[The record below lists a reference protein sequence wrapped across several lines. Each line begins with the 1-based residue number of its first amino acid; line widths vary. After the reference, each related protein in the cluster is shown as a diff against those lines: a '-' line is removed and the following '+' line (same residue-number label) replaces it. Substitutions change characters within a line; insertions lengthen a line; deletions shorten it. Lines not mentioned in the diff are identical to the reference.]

1 MTVLYQVDPLRD
13 ERWERLVERHPHAT
27 VFHTRAWLEALRKT
41 YGYEPVVYTTNSPEE
56 QELGSAQV
64 FCHIDSWLTGR
75 RLVALPFSDHAD
87 PLTGDDGEL
96 SEMLRLLGK
105 QRTNYKYF
113 ELRPTE
119 ERRFAGFRTSDEYFW
134 HYLSLEPDA
143 DALFKS
149 FQKSC
154 VQRKITRAVREK
166 VQHVAGRSEEL
177 LRDYY
182 GLCIM
187 THRRHGTPPQPMRWF
202 RNLAECM
209 GKMFTIHL
217 AYLNGRPIA
226 GVVMLSF
233 RKSLCYKYGASD
245 PAHHNSGAVPFLF
258 WEAIQEAKT
267 RGCVELDLGRTDL
280 DNQGLVSFK
289 EHLGAQRKKLTYWR
303 YPAGERS
310 TSRRWQL
317 KAAQS
322 IFNVVPAAG
331 PVAGRFLYRHIG

>member
-1 MTVLYQVDPLRD
+1 MTALYQVDPLRD
-13 ERWERLVERHPHAT
+13 ERWERLVNRHPDAT
-27 VFHTRAWLEALRKT
+27 IFHTRAWLEALRRT
-41 YGYEPVVYTTNSPEE
+41 YGYEPVVYATNSPEE
-56 QELGSAQV
+56 QELSSAQV
-64 FCHIDSWLTGR
+64 FCDVDSWLTGR

-87 PLTGDDGEL
+87 PLTGDDEEVK
-96 SEMLRLLGK
+96 EMLRLLER
-105 QRTNYKYF
+105 QQTNYKYF
-113 ELRPTE
+113 EMRPTAD
-119 ERRFAGFRTSDEYFW
+119 RRLAGFRASDEYFW
-134 HYLSLEPDA
+134 HRLSLEPEA

-154 VQRKITRAVREK
+154 VQRKITRAVRDK
-166 VQHVAGRSEEL
+166 VQHAAGRSEKL

-182 GLCIM
+182 GLCVL

-202 RNLAECM
+202 RNLAECL
-209 GKMFTIHL
+209 GEKFAIHI
-217 AYLNGRPIA
+217 AYLNDRAIA

-233 RKSLCYKYGASD
+233 RKSLFYKYGASD

-267 RGCVELDLGRTDL
+267 RGCVELDFGRTDL

-289 EHLGAQRKKLTYWR
+289 EHWGAQRSKLTYWR

-310 TSRRWQL
+310 ASRRWQL

-331 PVAGRFLYRHIG
+331 PMAGRFLYRHIG